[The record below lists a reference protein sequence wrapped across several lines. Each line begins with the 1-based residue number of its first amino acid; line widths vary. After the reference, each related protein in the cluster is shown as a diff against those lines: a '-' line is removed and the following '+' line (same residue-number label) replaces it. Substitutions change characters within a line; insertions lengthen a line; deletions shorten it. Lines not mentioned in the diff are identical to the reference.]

1 MKIGMNA
8 THKGAGQM
16 TKQEQIAD
24 YRKKAA
30 QYRREAAYMR
40 SIGDTGDAA
49 ELEMLADEALYQAN
63 KLEGKQG

>member
-1 MKIGMNA
+1 
-8 THKGAGQM
+8 M
-16 TKQEQIAD
+16 TKEQKIKS

-49 ELEMLADEALYQAN
+49 EVEMLADEALYQAN
-63 KLEGKQG
+63 KLEGKAR

>member
-1 MKIGMNA
+1 MKGIEA
-8 THKGAGQM
+8 M
-16 TKQEQIAD
+16 TKEQKIKS

-49 ELEMLADEALYQAN
+49 EVEMLADEALYQAN
-63 KLEGKQG
+63 KLEGKAR